1 MARTPVR
8 LLEEHK
14 HLAAV
19 NDTHAPIDFS
29 KLSYF
34 IIDEVE
40 DEAEPDEPLAY
51 GADPML
57 ILERKQQSNI

>member
-14 HLAAV
+14 QLAAV
-19 NDTHAPIDFS
+19 NDVHAPIDFS
-29 KLSYF
+29 KLSYL

-40 DEAEPDEPLAY
+40 NEAEPDEPLAF

-57 ILERKQQSNI
+57 ILERKQQSNL